1 MFYWGFQIHQSF
13 SRWFKY
19 LWKYQQNI
27 HVKKSYRLFFCRP
40 IHWHITWP
48 HITSCSHKDT
58 LNSRFLL
65 SVLITSASNHNSRLY
80 SRWVEESSP
89 GLTYMPVLYCFYIK
103 KLKLS
108 IKNISPKNIQKVSK
122 FSCNKRFS
130 LTIHELMHVNPKIK
144 FIKLIRKIL
153 C

>member
-13 SRWFKY
+13 SQWFKY
-19 LWKYQQNI
+19 QWKYQQNI
-27 HVKKSYRLFFCRP
+27 HVKNNYRLFLCRP
-40 IHWHITWP
+40 IHRYITRS

-58 LNSRFLL
+58 INSRFLL

-89 GLTYMPVLYCFYIK
+89 CFVHMPVLYCFYTK

-108 IKNISPKNIQKVSK
+108 IKKILVQKTY
-122 FSCNKRFS
+122 KRFQS
-130 LTIHELMHVNPKIK
+130 SVATNVSARLSMNS
-144 FIKLIRKIL
+144 
-153 C
+153 CM